1 MTNGCG
7 SSGKNGKTS
16 APFGRT
22 LRTQVLAL
30 RTREQ
35 EKTSWRSPLF
45 AAIATAALAGLIN
58 AGIAWHNARQQ
69 IALEDRKAEAAR
81 ILEMIKI
88 GGDGES
94 VRNNFQFLLDAR
106 LIKNPLLRTDLANF
120 LAETPNARLPRL
132 PSVIAPGGA
141 MGRQLFVLAVSINKY
156 GLVSLNS
163 AAADARAMTR
173 SVSNQR
179 GALYTEVHAQTLLDG
194 EATRE
199 AVLSA
204 VDSLGR
210 RAFAV
215 RGDVVIVHFSGHAAA
230 HEGQIYLI
238 PVDGLSVDGGP
249 DLDSMSNAISLPEL
263 RERLLPLVG
272 STYVILLIDACPA
285 APQSML
291 EPLGALGMT
300 VAVGGGPGMVCYE
313 PPELNHGAFTAALL
327 RGISGKADANADGM
341 IAVAELLDFGKDEVP
356 RITNGA
362 QVPESVLG
370 FDGPI
375 LTVDAA
381 ADDTVGAPPTSAPQ
395 PSANNLKMSQDHAD
409 AAPGD

>member
-1 MTNGCG
+1 M
-7 SSGKNGKTS
+7 
-16 APFGRT
+16 
-22 LRTQVLAL
+22 LAL